1 MSRKSIGAVTI
12 TCSDC
17 GKEYTY
23 SRSDRKGA
31 TRLTCNSCT
40 VKRKRKQLK
49 QMAVE
54 YKGGKCS
61 ICGYDRSVEAL
72 EFHHIDPSQKTFG
85 IAAKGYTNGW
95 DKMKAELDK
104 CVPLCSNCHKE
115 VEAGI
120 VEINT
125 SMV

>member
-1 MSRKSIGAVTI
+1 MRVDVAI
-12 TCSDC
+12 
-17 GKEYTY
+17 EYTIASVKEKAQY
-23 SRSDRKGA
+23 GKSR
-31 TRLTCNSCT
+31 
-40 VKRKRKQLK
+40 V
-49 QMAVE
+49 
-54 YKGGKCS
+54 
-61 ICGYDRSVEAL
+61 CGYDRSVEAL

-104 CVPLCSNCHKE
+104 CVLLCSNCHKE